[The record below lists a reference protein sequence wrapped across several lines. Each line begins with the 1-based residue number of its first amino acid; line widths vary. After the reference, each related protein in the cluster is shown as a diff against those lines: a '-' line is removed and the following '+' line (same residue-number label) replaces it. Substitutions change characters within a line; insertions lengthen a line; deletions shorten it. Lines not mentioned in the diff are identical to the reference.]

1 MEADEDT
8 EETAVDFN
16 LAMDSFVKYVEGT
29 WVGAKGRN
37 GVRKRP
43 KFDRSI
49 WNHYNTI
56 MEDSDDTT
64 NKSEAWNSA
73 SKHCMVMK
81 PSIWSVLSNLKKEEE
96 FARSKIQS
104 VTMGTLTD
112 THAGRT
118 AKRVKKRASLK
129 AVVEKFGTIST
140 KEWMD
145 MIISYYNDELE

>member
-1 MEADEDT
+1 MWKNFVLENVLEADE
-8 EETAVDFN
+8 EEDDNAVDFN
-16 LAMDSFVKYVEGT
+16 LAMEALVQYEEGT
-29 WVGAKGRN
+29 WVGAKDRN
-37 GVRKRP
+37 GVRKRH

-56 MEDSDDTT
+56 MADSDDTT
-64 NKSEAWNSA
+64 NKSEAW
-73 SKHCMVMK
+73 
-81 PSIWSVLSNLKKEEE
+81 SVLSILKKEEAL
-96 FARSKIQS
+96 ARCKIQS
-104 VTMGTLTD
+104 VTMGTWTD

-145 MIISYYNDELE
+145 MVISYYNDELE